1 MLDSSFGKIPLAAI
15 FHMGFHHMH
24 FDKSLLE
31 KLTKLKHIPT
41 LPHILLQLI
50 KTCNA
55 ESGSL
60 KEISKI
66 IEKDPALTG
75 RVLSLVN
82 SAYYS
87 KSSSIRNVEGAV
99 IFLGT
104 NAIKNIAI
112 CSSVHEVFQNV
123 KSGAGFNLKQFW
135 WHSLRCAIL
144 AKSIAKKQK
153 FHDPEEAFLF
163 GMLHDLGKIILW
175 INFPEQYADLLQKRK
190 GRPDL
195 ILAGESQLGAN
206 HAEIG
211 AWLLNKWNFQ
221 REIADAVLSHHHSMF
236 SMLTAPPLAQFIY
249 VANLLSSDSGD
260 KIREGLSASQKLFE
274 FTQSVAEEFLRQAD
288 DELKT
293 MAESLNIEIEPF
305 KANDFEYSEY
315 DHDKEI
321 HLSKEVWE
329 RSLLLDTVQNLL
341 GATDEETIW
350 KETAQGLQILFELT
364 TILFFAYDPE
374 SNGLRGVA
382 LPDAAKSAMIKDM
395 IIPTA
400 PEESIAIECLRTRK
414 IASSFSR
421 STGTAFCESDKQII
435 QLLDK
440 EGLGCI
446 PMVAYGEKIGVI
458 VLGLDLVEFSNLK
471 SQFKLLQML
480 ADQAA
485 IAIRVHHLGK
495 SQLQQLQSKRVIAAS
510 STAPNKAHQNNNPF
524 SMIKKYLKMPWNSE
538 TVK

>member
-1 MLDSSFGKIPLAAI
+1 
-15 FHMGFHHMH
+15 MGLQLMH

-31 KLTKLKHIPT
+31 KLTRLKHIPT
-41 LPHILLQLI
+41 LPHILLQLM

-55 ESGSL
+55 ENGSL
-60 KEISKI
+60 KEISGI

-87 KSSSIRNVEGAV
+87 KNNRIRNIDGAV
-99 IFLGT
+99 VFLGT

-112 CSSVHEVFQNV
+112 CSSVHGVFQKV

-153 FHDPEEAFLF
+153 FKDPEEVFLF

-175 INFPEQYADLLQKRK
+175 INFPEQYADLLKKRK

-236 SMLTAPPLAQFIY
+236 SMLTAPPLAQFIF
-249 VANLLSSDSGD
+249 VANLLSSDSD
-260 KIREGLSASQKLFE
+260 EKIREGLSASQKIFG
-274 FTQSVAEEFLRQAD
+274 FTQSAAEEFMRQAD
-288 DELKT
+288 DELQT
-293 MAESLNIEIEPF
+293 MADSLNIEIESF
-305 KANDFEYSEY
+305 KSNDFVYSEY
-315 DHDKEI
+315 DREKET
-321 HLSKEVWE
+321 HLSKEVRE
-329 RSLLLDTVQNLL
+329 RSLLLGTVQNLL
-341 GATDEETIW
+341 GATDEAIIW
-350 KETAQGLQILFELT
+350 KETSQGLLILFELT
-364 TILFFAYDPE
+364 SILFFAYDPG

-382 LPDAAKSAMIKDM
+382 LPDAAKSEMIKGM
-395 IIPTA
+395 IVPTA
-400 PEESIAIECLRTRK
+400 LEESLLVECLRTRK
-414 IASSFSR
+414 IACSFSR
-421 STGTAFCESDKQII
+421 STAPAHCESDNQII
-435 QLLDK
+435 QILDK

-458 VLGLDLVEFSNLK
+458 VVGLDLMEFSNLE
-471 SQFKLLQML
+471 SQSKLLQML

-485 IAIRVHHLGK
+485 IAIRVHHLGR
-495 SQLQQLQSKRVIAAS
+495 SQLQQLESKRVSAS
-510 STAPNKAHQNNNPF
+510 ASTSQKNDQETGSPF
-524 SMIKKYLKMPWNSE
+524 SIIKKYLKMPWKTE
-538 TVK
+538 TAK

>member
-1 MLDSSFGKIPLAAI
+1 MQ
-15 FHMGFHHMH
+15 

-31 KLTKLKHIPT
+31 KLTKFKHIPT

-55 ESGSL
+55 DSGSL
-60 KEISKI
+60 KEISRI
-66 IEKDPALTG
+66 IEKDPALTS

-87 KSSSIRNVEGAV
+87 KNNKIQNVDGAV

-112 CSSVHEVFQNV
+112 CSSVHEVFQKV
-123 KSGAGFNLKQFW
+123 KSGDGFNLKQFW

-153 FHDPEEAFLF
+153 FRDPEEAFLF

-175 INFPEQYADLLQKRK
+175 VNFPEQYADLLKKRK
-190 GRPDL
+190 GNPDL
-195 ILAGESQLGAN
+195 ILAGESHLGAN

-221 REIADAVLSHHHSMF
+221 HEIVDAVLSHHHSMY

-249 VANLLSSDSGD
+249 VANLLSSDSGE

-274 FTQSVAEEFLRQAD
+274 FTQSVAEDFLHQAD
-288 DELKT
+288 DELET

-305 KANDFEYSEY
+305 KYNDFEYSEY
-315 DHDKEI
+315 DREKEI
-321 HLSKEVWE
+321 NLSKEVWE
-329 RSLLLDTVQNLL
+329 RSLLLNTVQNLL
-341 GATDEETIW
+341 GATDEVTIW

-374 SNGLRGVA
+374 NNGLRGVT
-382 LPDAAKSAMIKDM
+382 LPDADKSAMIKDM
-395 IIPTA
+395 IVPMEQ
-400 PEESIAIECLRTRK
+400 EESLLTECLRTRK
-414 IASSFSR
+414 ITNSFSR
-421 STGTAFCESDKQII
+421 STEPAPCESDKQII
-435 QLLDK
+435 RILEK
-440 EGLGCI
+440 EGLVCI
-446 PMVAYGEKIGVI
+446 PMVAYGEKIGAI
-458 VLGLDLVEFSNLK
+458 ALGLDLMELSSLE
-471 SQFKLLQML
+471 SQVKLLQML

-485 IAIRVHHLGK
+485 IAIRVHHLG
-495 SQLQQLQSKRVIAAS
+495 QARLQKIQSKRVSAFSPS
-510 STAPNKAHQNNNPF
+510 SNKNADGSNKPF
-524 SMIKKYLKMPWNSE
+524 GIIKKYLKMPWRKIDSPAQIP
-538 TVK
+538 

>member
-1 MLDSSFGKIPLAAI
+1 
-15 FHMGFHHMH
+15 MH
-24 FDKSLLE
+24 LDKSLLE

-41 LPHILLQLI
+41 LPHILLQLV

-60 KEISKI
+60 KELSRI
-66 IEKDPALTG
+66 IEKDPALTS

-87 KSSSIRNVEGAV
+87 KNNKIRNVDGAV

-112 CSSVHEVFQNV
+112 CSSVHEVFQKV
-123 KSGAGFNLKQFW
+123 KSGTGFNLKQFW

-153 FHDPEEAFLF
+153 FRDPEEAFLF

-175 INFPEQYADLLQKRK
+175 VNFPEQYAELLQKRK

-211 AWLLNKWNFQ
+211 AWLLNKWDFQ
-221 REIADAVLSHHHSMF
+221 HEIVDAVLSHHHSMY
-236 SMLTAPPLAQFIY
+236 SMLNAPPLAQFIY
-249 VANLLSSDSGD
+249 VANLLSSDSGE
-260 KIREGLSASQKLFE
+260 KIREGLNASQKLFE
-274 FTQSVAEEFLRQAD
+274 FTQSVAEDFLRQAD

-305 KANDFEYSEY
+305 KSDDFVYSEY
-315 DHDKEI
+315 DREKEI
-321 HLSKEVWE
+321 NLSKEVWE
-329 RSLLLDTVQNLL
+329 RSLLLNTVQNLL
-341 GATDEETIW
+341 GATDEVTIW

-364 TILFFAYDPE
+364 TILFFTYDPE
-374 SNGLRGVA
+374 INGLRGVT
-382 LPDAAKSAMIKDM
+382 LPDADKSEMIKDM
-395 IIPTA
+395 IIPMEL
-400 PEESIAIECLRTRK
+400 EESLLMECLRIRK
-414 IASSFSR
+414 ITNSFSR
-421 STGTAFCESDKQII
+421 PTDPTPCASDIKIMQI
-435 QLLDK
+435 LDK

-458 VLGLDLVEFSNLK
+458 VLGLDRMELSSLE
-471 SQFKLLQML
+471 SQIKLLQML

-485 IAIRVHHLGK
+485 IAIRVHHLG
-495 SQLQQLQSKRVIAAS
+495 QVRLQQIQSKRISTTS
-510 STAPNKAHQNNNPF
+510 STAKSSF
-524 SMIKKYLKMPWNSE
+524 SIIKKYLKMPWSKSAQNE
-538 TVK
+538 IKTVN

>member
-1 MLDSSFGKIPLAAI
+1 MQ
-15 FHMGFHHMH
+15 

-31 KLTKLKHIPT
+31 KLTKFKHIPT

-60 KEISKI
+60 KEIAGI
-66 IEKDPALTG
+66 IEKDPALTS

-87 KSSSIRNVEGAV
+87 KNNSIRNVDGAV

-112 CSSVHEVFQNV
+112 CSSVHEVFQKV
-123 KSGAGFNLKQFW
+123 KSGPGFNLKQFW

-163 GMLHDLGKIILW
+163 GMLHDIGKIILW
-175 INFPEQYADLLQKRK
+175 VNFPVQYADLLQKRK

-195 ILAGESQLGAN
+195 ILAGESELGAD

-221 REIADAVLSHHHSMF
+221 HEIVDAVLSHHHSMY
-236 SMLTAPPLAQFIY
+236 SMLTAPPLSQFIY
-249 VANLLSSDSGD
+249 VANLLSSDSGE
-260 KIREGLSASQKLFE
+260 KIREGLIASEKIFG
-274 FTQSVAEEFLRQAD
+274 FTQSVAENFMRQAD
-288 DELKT
+288 DELNT

-305 KANDFEYSEY
+305 KSNDFVYSEY
-315 DHDKEI
+315 DHEKEI
-321 HLSKEVWE
+321 TLSKEVWE
-329 RSLLLDTVQNLL
+329 RSLLLNTVQNLL
-341 GATDEETIW
+341 GATEEETIW
-350 KETAQGLQILFELT
+350 KETSQGLQILFELT
-364 TILFFAYDPE
+364 SILFFTCDPVK
-374 SNGLRGVA
+374 NGLRGVV

-395 IIPTA
+395 IIPMEM
-400 PEESIAIECLRTRK
+400 EESLLIECLRTRK
-414 IASSFSR
+414 IATSFSK
-421 STGTAFCESDKQII
+421 SSDTVPCESDDQIV
-435 QLLDK
+435 QLLEKD
-440 EGLGCI
+440 GLGCI
-446 PMVAYGEKIGVI
+446 PMIAYGEKIGVI
-458 VLGLDLVEFSNLK
+458 VVGLDLLEISILE
-471 SQFKLLQML
+471 SQSKLLQML

-485 IAIRVHHLGK
+485 IAVRVHHLGK
-495 SQLQQLQSKRVIAAS
+495 SQSQQIQSKRESASTSSPQKKGAAAS
-510 STAPNKAHQNNNPF
+510 NPF
-524 SMIKKYLKMPWNSE
+524 SIIKKYLKMPWNSE
-538 TVK
+538 SAK

>member
-1 MLDSSFGKIPLAAI
+1 MLDLSFGKIPLAAI
-15 FHMGFHHMH
+15 FLMGFHPMH

-31 KLTKLKHIPT
+31 KLAKLKNIPT

-60 KEISKI
+60 KEISRI

-87 KSSSIRNVEGAV
+87 KNNRIRNVEGAV

-123 KSGAGFNLKQFW
+123 KSGAVFNLKQFW

-175 INFPEQYADLLQKRK
+175 VNFPEQYADLLQKRK
-190 GRPDL
+190 GSPDL

-221 REIADAVLSHHHSMF
+221 REIADAVLSHHNSMYC
-236 SMLTAPPLAQFIY
+236 MLTAPPLAQFIY

-260 KIREGLSASQKLFE
+260 KIREGLSASQKIFG
-274 FTQSVAEEFLRQAD
+274 FTQSVAEEFLHQAD

-305 KANDFEYSEY
+305 KSNDFVYSEY
-315 DHDKEI
+315 DREKEI
-321 HLSKEVWE
+321 RLSKEVWE

-341 GATDEETIW
+341 GATDEATIW

-374 SNGLRGVA
+374 SNSLRGVT
-382 LPDAAKSAMIKDM
+382 LPDAVKSEMIKDM
-395 IIPTA
+395 IVPIA
-400 PEESIAIECLRTRK
+400 LEESLLTECLRTRK
-414 IASSFSR
+414 ITSSFNR
-421 STGTAFCESDKQII
+421 SMAPAPCEYDKQII
-435 QLLDK
+435 LLLDK

-446 PMVAYGEKIGVI
+446 PMVAYGEKVGVI
-458 VLGLDLVEFSNLK
+458 VAGVDLMEFSSLK

-495 SQLQQLQSKRVIAAS
+495 TQLQQIQSRRVSAS
-510 STAPNKAHQNNNPF
+510 ASTAPKSIPEANNPF
-524 SMIKKYLKMPWNSE
+524 SVIRKYLKMPWNSA